1 MTNYSQRSP
10 GGTIHDYMA
19 AKKTPLRVLLV
30 VSIVALVGSL
40 FPMPSNAVTRSQVD
54 QACANS
60 RAQLDEYRAA
70 QQDFEDAAY
79 AYEEV
84 LNEVEF
90 LERRQDRIQSDFDS
104 HSENLESVQDQL
116 EEQAV
121 QMYMMGGF
129 NNPGIIFSA
138 SSVDQVMTTT
148 EFLHSATLGGQQSID
163 DIVAAKGELS
173 RYQDDLADVHDE
185 LKVKEAEAQDLLNQ
199 QEAAMQAE
207 RAAYDKLEG
216 ECKRITVQF
225 QKEEAARKA
234 AAARRASGSV
244 QVGHFI
250 CPMTPGRTSFIDSWG
265 FPRSGGRTHKGVDMF
280 AVRGEPIYAVQAG
293 RATASSNSLGGISV
307 HLRANTGHTYYYAHL
322 DSRAFS
328 GTISV
333 AQGEVIGYNGNT
345 GNARTTS
352 PHLHFEIR
360 PGGGSP
366 VNPYPTVRAACY

>member
-10 GGTIHDYMA
+10 GVTIHDYMA

-40 FPMPSNAVTRSQVD
+40 FPMPSGAVTRSQVD
-54 QACANS
+54 KACENS
-60 RAQLDEYRAA
+60 RAQLADYRAA

-90 LERRQDRIQSDFDS
+90 LERRQDRIQSDFES
-104 HSENLESVQDQL
+104 HSENLASVQEQL

-148 EFLHSATLGGQQSID
+148 EFLNSATLGGQQSID

-173 RYQDDLADVHDE
+173 RYQEDLADIHDE
-185 LKVKEAEAQDLLNQ
+185 LDLKEAEAEDLLNQ

-265 FPRSGGRTHKGVDMF
+265 FPRSGGRSHKGVDMF
-280 AVRGEPIYAVQAG
+280 AARGEPVYAVQAG
-293 RATASSNSLGGISV
+293 TASSSSNSLGGITV

-360 PGGGSP
+360 PGGGAP